1 MTMRTEGEWIQAA
14 AARLRRRRRRGPLAA
29 VVAFAALFLAGCGG
43 VQVYNFGGEGRG
55 QSFHVPAEAAMN
67 ESAVVQSWIAY
78 SLSRS
83 ACKLEMGGALPSAN
97 TSFECELR
105 PRRVLAR
112 RWAERIDSPDTD
124 AYLDQVAAVEQQGL
138 LAEYVWHYFGRR
150 DWERPSG
157 LDMERFETFRRAE
170 LGWHRPRTRLIGY
183 WTQNG
188 PGGAVA
194 GDSAV
199 RIRAARAG
207 ASHDTD
213 ADRPSRGHETG
224 R

>member
-1 MTMRTEGEWIQAA
+1 MKMRSEGKWIQH
-14 AARLRRRRRRGPLAA
+14 GPSRTAVQGVALAA
-29 VVAFAALFLAGCGG
+29 LAALLLVGCGG

-55 QSFHVPAEAAMN
+55 QSFHVPAKAAMN

-83 ACKLEMGGALPSAN
+83 ACKLEMGGAVPSAN
-97 TSFECELR
+97 ESFECELR

-124 AYLDQVAAVEQQGL
+124 AYLDEMAEVASQGL

-150 DWERPSG
+150 EWERPRD
-157 LDMERFETFRRAE
+157 LEMDRFEAFRRAE

-183 WTQNG
+183 WTQRG
-188 PGGAVA
+188 PGGPQAADPTVQLK
-194 GDSAV
+194 
-199 RIRAARAG
+199 AARAG
-207 ASHDTD
+207 ANHDTD
-213 ADRPSRGHETG
+213 ADRPFRDRET
-224 R
+224 RR